1 MDEHVDVL
9 IVGAGITGLR
19 CADLLLRSDSS
30 LKVVVVEALSR
41 VGGRLL
47 EYSSPD
53 APGLLYDL
61 GGQFLANE
69 HTRALALMTEFGLAV
84 RPTKPVS
91 SVGYQLLQTHLHHAA
106 VAHSGVPW
114 ANPIALLETELL
126 FWRTN
131 SLASGCLADGPIED
145 AAPPALLATW
155 DRTTL
160 ADFAAAH
167 TYTETGRALV
177 EAYVRILFC
186 AEAHEVSLLGWIEA
200 VRQTR
205 TASSGVDVRVMLEA
219 AQALTPADGA
229 SLAALAARLAAR
241 LPVGALRLG
250 QAVTRV
256 EGPIE
261 ATEATTAC
269 PDNERLRVHTA
280 APATSS
286 EARLT
291 LGTFRARFVVFTAPA
306 PALMHPAPGEE
317 VVVAP
322 PRLLGSASARAR
334 LQSLRMGRVV
344 KCLVHYA
351 NRFWADDDRGRL
363 SGEAFALHG
372 PVLYAMDAT
381 DVAGANPA
389 LMAFVC
395 ANETT
400 DMLPNSIAIGKND
413 RLRVRVLAHL
423 VELFGPHA
431 ATPTA
436 FVAHHWT
443 NEPYIRG
450 GYGAFAP
457 PGYFAAGQAEEE
469 SRTESDESEAPGWFE
484 GATGLPLNTRV
495 VLAGSDASSEWPGYV
510 EGGLAS
516 AEHTV
521 ARLMPFLR
529 PNNTSAAEAAAV
541 AAAAARGVAAA
552 RQARVAALWFWPGW
566 QWRLADAVWHTAVPA
581 VGVFLALKC
590 AWNRADWWQH

>member
-30 LKVVVVEALSR
+30 LKVVVVEALPR

-53 APGLLYDL
+53 APGLVYDL
-61 GGQFLANE
+61 GGQFLAYE
-69 HTRALALMTEFGLAV
+69 HTRALALMKEFGLAV

-91 SVGYQLLQTHLHHAA
+91 SVGYQLLQTHRHHAA

-114 ANPIALLETELL
+114 ANPIALLEAELL
-126 FWRTN
+126 LWRTN

-145 AAPPALLATW
+145 AAPPAMLAMW

-205 TASSGVDVRVMLEA
+205 TASGGVDVRVMLEA
-219 AQALTPADGA
+219 AQALMPVDSA
-229 SLAALAARLAAR
+229 SLAALAARLAER
-241 LPVGALRLG
+241 LPAGALRLG
-250 QAVTRV
+250 QAVTRIEAPV
-256 EGPIE
+256 E

-269 PDNERLRVHTA
+269 PSNERLRVLTA
-280 APATSS
+280 APASSS
-286 EARLT
+286 EVRLT

-344 KCLVHYA
+344 KCLVRYA
-351 NRFWADDDRGRL
+351 NRFWAEDDRGRL
-363 SGEAFALHG
+363 TGEAFALHG
-372 PVLYAMDAT
+372 PVLYAVDAT
-381 DVAGANPA
+381 DAAGANPA
-389 LMAFVC
+389 LVAFVC

-400 DMLPNSIAIGKND
+400 DMLPNSIATGKND
-413 RLRVRVLAHL
+413 GLRVRVLAHL

-436 FVAHHWT
+436 FVAHNWT
-443 NEPYIRG
+443 NEPYTRG

-457 PGYFAAGQAEEE
+457 PGYLAAGQAVEEA
-469 SRTESDESEAPGWFE
+469 RTKSDECEAPGWFAS
-484 GATGLPLNTRV
+484 ATVLPLNTRV

-516 AEHTV
+516 AERTV
-521 ARLMPFLR
+521 ARLMPLLR
-529 PNNTSAAEAAAV
+529 PSNTSAAEAAA
-541 AAAAARGVAAA
+541 AAAARGEAVA
-552 RQARVAALWFWPGW
+552 RQARAAALWFWPGW
-566 QWRLADAVWHTAVPA
+566 QWRLADAVWRTAVPA
-581 VGVFLALKC
+581 VGVFLALKH
-590 AWNRADWWQH
+590 AWKRADWWQY